1 MDYRC
6 PVCGVNLVK
15 RKLIQAVVARM
26 EIDCSH
32 CKSTIRLNVHRV
44 EAIVVLLDFGMI
56 IVLAAFAYWFQS
68 QGLVLAALGA
78 AMVGALAM
86 PVLERT
92 YLRTW
97 PRYASIVK
105 SPDP

>member
-1 MDYRC
+1 
-6 PVCGVNLVK
+6 
-15 RKLIQAVVARM
+15 M

-32 CKSTIRLNVHRV
+32 CKGTIRLNVHRA
-44 EAIVVLLDFGMI
+44 EEIVVLLDFAAI

-68 QGLVLAALGA
+68 RGLVLAALGA
-78 AMVGALAM
+78 AMVGALAL
-86 PVLERT
+86 PLLERT

-97 PRYASIVK
+97 PRYATIVR